1 MYKLHGIIPAMVTPF
16 KEDKSLDEKGLQKLV
31 VTLCKKGCHGIL
43 IGGTT
48 GEYTFMDTE
57 ERKRL
62 FELAVEAATGTE
74 TTILANTGC
83 HGTKHTIELTQHAK
97 NVGADAALILPTY
110 YLKTNFAGLKMH
122 YEMIAKNVD
131 LPVVIY
137 HYPDATGVLLSPEQI
152 VELSKIDNIV
162 GIKNTASMQHT
173 SELLYQTQDIE
184 DFNVLTG
191 FEHLILSTLA
201 CGGEG
206 AIGIV
211 HNVVPEQLVEMYEL
225 VKEDKLNEARE
236 INNNLIKLYDLM
248 EEEPCP
254 APVKEAL
261 KQMGLPAGDP
271 RNPVMPASD
280 EFKEKLNKE
289 LKRLE
294 VI

>member
-16 KEDKSLDEKGLQKLV
+16 KEDKSLDEVGLQELV
-31 VTLCKKGCHGIL
+31 KFLCDEGCHGIL

-57 ERKRL
+57 ERKKL
-62 FELAVEAATGTE
+62 FELAVEAAEDTE

-83 HGTKHTIELTQHAK
+83 HGTKHTIELTQHAQK
-97 NVGADAALILPTY
+97 VGADAALILPTY
-110 YLKTNFAGLKMH
+110 YLKTNFAGIKMH
-122 YEMIAKNVD
+122 YEQIAENVD
-131 LPVVIY
+131 LPLAIY

-152 VELSKIDNIV
+152 VELSKIDNVV
-162 GIKNTASMQHT
+162 GTKNTASMQHT
-173 SELLYQTQDIE
+173 SELLYQTKDID

-201 CGGEG
+201 CGGKG
-206 AIGIV
+206 AVGIV
-211 HNVVPEQLVEMYEL
+211 HNIAPRKLVEIYEL
-225 VKEDKLNEARE
+225 MKEGKIEEARK
-236 INNNLIKLYDLM
+236 INDNLIRLYDLM

-261 KQMGLPAGDP
+261 SQMGLSVGDP
-271 RNPVMPASD
+271 RNPVMPASED
-280 EFKEKLNKE
+280 MKEKLNEE

-294 VI
+294 LI